1 MGSVMVV
8 DDKELMRDSVG
19 TVLARRGHR
28 VIAAPGGR
36 EALTRLAERGV
47 DAVVTDLQMPG
58 MDGLELLAEIRRIDE
73 SLPVVFMTAYGTV
86 ETAVRALKA
95 GAFDYVTKPFTGD
108 ELALTVERAIE
119 HVRLLRENQ
128 LLRVVHAPHG
138 APDAAG
144 RLVGDSHC
152 MLQLQEELKRLAESN
167 GTVLIAGE
175 SGTGKE
181 VAARFVHAHSPR
193 RSAPF
198 LAVNC
203 AALSPALLESELFG
217 HEKGSFTGA
226 DRLRKGRFELADGGT
241 LLLDEVSEIPPE
253 LQAKLLR
260 VLQERCFERVG
271 SSHPIK
277 VDVRVI
283 ATTNRDLRREV
294 EAGNF
299 RGDLYFRLDVLPVR
313 MPALRERLDD
323 VPQLAEHFLE
333 AVARREGR
341 PRRRLSP
348 DAAELLRSY
357 AWPGNVR
364 ELCNVCERAAVL
376 ASEEMIPARLLAPWI
391 GLPPHLNGNSARNAL
406 VPQESAAVEVLP
418 GGLPICDGTITL
430 ETLERDVILRTLER
444 HRGHRERSARALGIG
459 VRTLGL
465 KLRRWKDEG
474 RIAPTV

>member
-28 VIAAPGGR
+28 IVAAPGGAA
-36 EALTRLAERGV
+36 ALDRLSERGV

-58 MDGLELLAEIRRIDE
+58 MDGLELLAEIRRLDE
-73 SLPVVFMTAYGTV
+73 TLPVIFMTAYGTV
-86 ETAVRALKA
+86 ETAVRALKN

-128 LLRVVHAPHG
+128 LLRVVHG
-138 APDAAG
+138 APTASDTG
-144 RLVGDSHC
+144 VPLIGESRI
-152 MLQLQEELKRLAESN
+152 MEQLGGELRRLAESN

-181 VAARFVHAHSPR
+181 VAARFIHAHSPR

-203 AALSPALLESELFG
+203 AALSPSLLESELFG
-217 HEKGSFTGA
+217 HEKGAFTGA

-271 SSHPIK
+271 SSHPVR

-283 ATTNRDLRREV
+283 ATTNRELHREV
-294 EAGNF
+294 EAGRF
-299 RGDLYFRLDVLPVR
+299 RSDLFFRLNVLPIT
-313 MPALRERLDD
+313 MPPLRERLDD
-323 VPQLAEHFLE
+323 VAALATHFLE
-333 AVARREGR
+333 MVSRREGR
-341 PRRRLSP
+341 SPRRLSE
-348 DAAELLRSY
+348 AAAQLLRRYS
-357 AWPGNVR
+357 WPGNVR

-376 ASEEMIPARLLAPWI
+376 APEDSISAELLAPWL
-391 GLPPHLNGNSARNAL
+391 GAAPTMNGAALHGSASPDGA
-406 VPQESAAVEVLP
+406 
-418 GGLPICDGTITL
+418 GLPICDGTVTL
-430 ETLERDVILRTLER
+430 ETLERDVILRTLEI
-444 HRGHRERSARALGIG
+444 HSGHRERSARALGIG

-474 RIAPTV
+474 RIAQTT

>member
-28 VIAAPGGR
+28 VVAVPGGPQ
-36 EALTRLAERGV
+36 ALDRLADRGV
-47 DAVVTDLQMPG
+47 DVVVTDLQMPG
-58 MDGLELLAEIRRIDE
+58 MDGLELLGAIRELDE
-73 SLPVVFMTAYGTV
+73 SLPVIFMTAYGTV
-86 ETAVRALKA
+86 ETAVRALKN

-108 ELALTVERAIE
+108 ELSLTVERAIE

-128 LLRVVHAPHG
+128 LLKVVHGPATPV
-138 APDAAG
+138 DAGPPLLGESRA
-144 RLVGDSHC
+144 
-152 MLQLQEELKRLAESN
+152 MNELRDELRRIAESQ

-181 VAARFVHAHSPR
+181 VAARFVHVHSPR

-203 AALSPALLESELFG
+203 AALTPSLLESELFG

-260 VLQERCFERVG
+260 VLQERSFERVG
-271 SSHPIK
+271 SSHPIR

-283 ATTNRDLRREV
+283 ATTNRDLQREV
-294 EAGNF
+294 DAGRF
-299 RGDLYFRLDVLPVR
+299 RRDLYFRLDVLPVA

-323 VPQLAEHFLE
+323 VPALAAHFLE
-333 AVARREGR
+333 NVAKREGR
-341 PRRRLSP
+341 PRRRLS
-348 DAAELLRSY
+348 DAAAELLRRY

-376 ASEEMIPARLLAPWI
+376 SSDEAIPAELVAPWLSRMQAVN
-391 GLPPHLNGNSARNAL
+391 GTASSSNGHATNGSELP
-406 VPQESAAVEVLP
+406 V
-418 GGLPICDGTITL
+418 CDGTITL
-430 ETLERDVILRTLER
+430 ESLERDVILRTLES

>member
-1 MGSVMVV
+1 MVI

-19 TVLARRGHR
+19 TLLARRGHR
-28 VIAAPGGR
+28 VIAMPGAAP
-36 EALTRLAERGV
+36 AIDRLSERGV
-47 DAVVTDLQMPG
+47 DAIVTDIQMPE
-58 MDGLELLAEIRRIDE
+58 MSGLELLERVRTIDE
-73 SLPVVFMTAYGTV
+73 TLPVIMMTAYGSV
-86 ETAVRALKA
+86 ETAVRALKI
-95 GAFDYVTKPFTGD
+95 GAFDYVTKPFSGD
-108 ELALTVERAIE
+108 ELAHTVERAIE

-128 LLRVVHAPHG
+128 LLRVVGGTTTHGEGAVPLIGESHAM
-138 APDAAG
+138 D
-144 RLVGDSHC
+144 R
-152 MLQLQEELKRLAESN
+152 MRNELRRIAESQ

-203 AALSPALLESELFG
+203 AALSPSLLESELFG
-217 HEKGSFTGA
+217 HEKGAFTGA

-271 SSHPIK
+271 SSHPIR

-283 ATTNRDLRREV
+283 ATTNRDLRAEV
-294 EAGNF
+294 ERGRF
-299 RGDLYFRLDVLPVR
+299 RSDLYFRLDVLPVR
-313 MPALRERLDD
+313 MPPLRERLED
-323 VPQLAEHFLE
+323 VPALAMHFLE
-333 AVARREGR
+333 SVARREGR
-341 PRRRLSP
+341 PRRRIS
-348 DAAELLRSY
+348 DAAASLLRSY

-376 ASEEMIPARLLAPWI
+376 SSNEAIAPDLIAPWLSGAGSVAASSPAVNGNAVHHAVA
-391 GLPPHLNGNSARNAL
+391 GLP
-406 VPQESAAVEVLP
+406 V
-418 GGLPICDGTITL
+418 CDGTITL
-430 ETLERDVILRTLER
+430 ETLERDVILRTLES

-474 RIAPTV
+474 RIAPTT